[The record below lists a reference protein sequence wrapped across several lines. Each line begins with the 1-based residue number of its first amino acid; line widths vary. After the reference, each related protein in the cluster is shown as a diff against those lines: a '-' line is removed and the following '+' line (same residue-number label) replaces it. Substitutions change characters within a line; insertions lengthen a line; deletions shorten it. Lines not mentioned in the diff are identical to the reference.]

1 MKEKT
6 MTNEMK
12 KPVFKHKVG
21 VVNVSLFENRSDR
34 GPWYSLT
41 LDRVYKRGD
50 EFKRTSSFPEQ
61 ELENVKLAVERACE
75 YIAQRRG

>member
-1 MKEKT
+1 MNK
-6 MTNEMK
+6 EMK

-34 GPWYSLT
+34 GAWYSLT

-61 ELENVKLAVERACE
+61 ELENVKLAVERACQ